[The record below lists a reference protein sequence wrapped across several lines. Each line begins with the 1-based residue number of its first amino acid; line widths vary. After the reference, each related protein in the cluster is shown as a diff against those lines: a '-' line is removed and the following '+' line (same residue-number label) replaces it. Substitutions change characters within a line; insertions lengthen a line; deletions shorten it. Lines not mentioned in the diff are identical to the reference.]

1 MKSRPTADLL
11 PALFSVPGGVV
22 VTFLL
27 FSLIPLLISTRG
39 IEQLRQTAFV
49 VELEAPPPPVP
60 AEPPRPAVVRPVKPP
75 SAPPRQEVPPP
86 RAVVPERPPLEP
98 AVERPALQVAPDPG
112 AGESDIVVPAVSAG
126 TPVLTDSA
134 ATEEP
139 APGVHMESA
148 ATPPA
153 AESLPERSEP
163 RPVPFFKLTDP
174 PRFLH
179 REPPLYPQEMQVI
192 GRTGSVKVE
201 ALIDEQGAVVR
212 VTVLRT
218 AGEAFDRAAIAA
230 VLASR
235 FAPGKV
241 NGTPVSVLYRTEV
254 HFRLK

>member
-1 MKSRPTADLL
+1 MKSRPTADIL
-11 PALFSVPGGVV
+11 PALFSVPSGVA

-39 IEQLRQTAFV
+39 IEQVRKSVFV
-49 VELEAPPPPVP
+49 VELEAPPPPLP
-60 AEPPRPAVVRPVKPP
+60 AEPPRPAVVRPVAPP
-75 SAPPRQEVPPP
+75 PARPRQEVPPP
-86 RAVVPERPPLEP
+86 RVVVPERPPPEP
-98 AVERPALQVAPDPG
+98 AVERPELQVTSDPG
-112 AGESDIVVPAVSAG
+112 AGESDIVVPAG
-126 TPVLTDSA
+126 IPFMPMPA
-134 ATEEP
+134 ATEKP
-139 APGVHMESA
+139 APDLQLESA
-148 ATPPA
+148 GKPA
-153 AESLPERSEP
+153 AVESLPERSEP

-179 REPPLYPQEMQVI
+179 REIPLYPQEMRVI

-230 VLASR
+230 VRAST